1 MTDSMASRPTHPA
14 SSPACLS
21 SAQHSTSAERP
32 MNGPSSNM
40 SVNRLAAARAGS
52 AGRARMRFR
61 CHRPLT
67 LLRTELVLSR
77 LRGRHPALTHRE
89 QHGVDAHT
97 TDEGNSSF
105 GSRGL
110 AAYALA
116 KRQTAFSSVR
126 LPWATTAGRRTDI
139 ARTK

>member
-1 MTDSMASRPTHPA
+1 MTDSMAPRPSHPA
-14 SSPACLS
+14 SSPCVSVFGPTFHLRRTPDERAKQRYVGKPSGGGPCRIRRPRSNAVSLS
-21 SAQHSTSAERP
+21 P
-32 MNGPSSNM
+32 
-40 SVNRLAAARAGS
+40 
-52 AGRARMRFR
+52 
-61 CHRPLT
+61 PLT

-110 AAYALA
+110 AAYPLA
-116 KRQTAFSSVR
+116 KRQTAFSSAVA
-126 LPWATTAGRRTDI
+126 LGYDGRQTY
-139 ARTK
+139 